1 LIDTV
6 GEMRAHRFGCARRAS
21 ARKFRDDDLVTTWM
35 TSWRTS
41 IPAAGRAAPR
51 AAREVGN
58 LSVIPGEPFLY
69 AVSLEHATGDADWFR
84 VPSLPLLFKAFKRR
98 PMATRQRKQSK
109 IRPLLLPFFCLL
121 IMGYFA
127 YHAVE
132 GDYGL
137 FALGKLED
145 RVASLEA
152 ELAEARS
159 EREQMERHVALMRPE
174 SLDRDMI
181 DERAREAL
189 NMADAK
195 DLVIFLDPASRRP
208 AR

>member
-1 LIDTV
+1 
-6 GEMRAHRFGCARRAS
+6 MS
-21 ARKFRDDDLVTTWM
+21 
-35 TSWRTS
+35 
-41 IPAAGRAAPR
+41 
-51 AAREVGN
+51 
-58 LSVIPGEPFLY
+58 
-69 AVSLEHATGDADWFR
+69 
-84 VPSLPLLFKAFKRR
+84 
-98 PMATRQRKQSK
+98 TRQRKQSK
-109 IRPLLLPFFCLL
+109 TRPLLLPLSCLL

-137 FALGKLED
+137 FALGKLKE
-145 RVASLEA
+145 RVASLET
-152 ELAEARS
+152 ELAAAKAGRQ
-159 EREQMERHVALMRPE
+159 RMERHVALMRPE

-195 DLVIFLDPASRRP
+195 DLVIFLAPEDRST